1 MRFFILLVVFA
12 ICNASVASD
21 LNIYVE
27 KKLKIE
33 KEKNK
38 IIAVARYKNISNES
52 IYILKYRP
60 NIYIYL
66 NDSPIDFI
74 GVIYKKSEPSI
85 DDYQKILP
93 NGVTV
98 RKFDITNDFDF
109 KPGLH
114 RYKAVLSGGYIDP
127 IKNEFFHG
135 KEITTFFNYKTDKNP
150 IHDN

>member
-38 IIAVARYKNISNES
+38 IIAVARSKNISNES

-85 DDYQKILP
+85 DQGGI
-93 NGVTV
+93 
-98 RKFDITNDFDF
+98 
-109 KPGLH
+109 
-114 RYKAVLSGGYIDP
+114 VLC
-127 IKNEFFHG
+127 
-135 KEITTFFNYKTDKNP
+135 
-150 IHDN
+150 